1 MPRACIIFHPQA
13 ALPDASA
20 VQDLAWEI
28 ASKLTRRGM
37 SLIVL
42 DCGEGTAEWRASL
55 AAKAFA
61 LGAELRHTAEFAGP
75 SPLPLL
81 PPSSAHRVG
90 LDILRSLRG
99 LDCDLALFAGNPAH
113 AGASV
118 DARRCGFAL
127 QTCPI
132 ALLAGISAEER
143 SQLSGSFPDKG
154 RDTMV
159 EWALEARAVRHADL
173 GAPIK
178 GTSADGLAAEL
189 ASLAGQRAPT
199 PPASPRPRL
208 SVCIPFFR
216 QATYLDE
223 ALNALLRQTRKP
235 DEVIIVDDGSPE
247 PEALAEVRTRHA
259 AQGWLWLRQANAGP
273 AAARNLAAEKATGD
287 LLVFCDADNLPRPTM
302 LATLEEA
309 LLRQGADA
317 VTCAFETFR
326 KLGETFQPE
335 YLLCPVPDCPELAL
349 LENCLGDTNMI
360 VRRDCFLSLGG
371 FRTTNRSASEDW
383 EFLLRLTSAGKRLA
397 CVPEPLM
404 DYRLT
409 DQSHSHKITERE
421 GAAAALESAL
431 APLPSAWR
439 RLWPHAT
446 GMLRNPSLSQ
456 QQAALEQ
463 RRAQLEQDRAA
474 LLTGERAA
482 LERAAALAAN
492 IARLESEIA
501 IATTQ
506 IAKLGETL
514 AVKEA
519 ALCALETEIS
529 DITLHQRQTL
539 DKVES
544 LTKALEGSRA
554 DTAAV
559 ARQLEEECGR
569 SKVLEQ
575 ELATLRAQNAALQAE
590 VTRVAA
596 ALVQAEELHAQSNR
610 AHSETLETL
619 STAHSEALETL
630 RITQLRDTA
639 NLKRLEELS
648 SEQARTEATLATR
661 EAALV
666 EAQRELLRL
675 KEQASASALRI
686 SDDEETINE
695 LRHRVTGLLEQGAD
709 QRDRFRKHEQAWL
722 ADTSKLE
729 QQLAALTARLKSTEA
744 ELDARRDKIR
754 RMETSASWML
764 TSPLRFLRRLTLDR
778 LPRKTPT
785 RSTPAALPTPTP
797 RPPSLTP
804 TSQKANDAAET
815 EITTNATSMVD
826 QKDLA
831 ARGEQPTS
839 TRTHNP
845 PVFRSHIDAPRSWR
859 SSGDIITVRGWC
871 FSEDNAKWQALRAR
885 IGGRLHTGACGLP
898 RPDLALSFPDFPASL
913 HAGFQ
918 VDIRIHPE
926 DTSLALEV
934 QDSQGEW
941 SEFLRRPLNASEPGA
956 AGSYEHWISAFDTPA
971 EATLNELRESA
982 AKWPRRP
989 RISVL
994 MPVYNTPEKWLRRAI
1009 DSVRRQTYGEW
1020 ELCIADDASP
1030 LAHVS
1035 AVLAELSANDPRI
1048 RVVRLPSNGHICAA
1062 TNAALSLATGE
1073 LCALLDHDDELAPH
1087 ALHCMA
1093 VEFLTYPQ
1101 TQLAYSDEDKIT
1113 EQGDRFDPNFK
1124 PDWNPDLLRSQNYV
1138 CHLAVLRTETLR
1150 KIGGLRPGLEGSQD
1164 WDLFLRLSEIL
1175 PSHAIRHVPRVL
1187 YHWRAITGSTALAT
1201 GEKDYIS
1208 SSARRALEEHFSRL
1222 GVRATLDRTC
1232 GGHWHVRWPLPSP
1245 EPLVS
1250 IIIPTRNAHRL
1261 VLQCINSIQAR
1272 TTYSNREI
1280 LLVDNGSDDPEA
1292 LACWQH
1298 LATESGVRV
1307 LRYEKPFNYSAINNF
1322 AAAHARGSLLCLL
1335 NNDIEIISPDWLGE
1349 LASQALRPEVGAV
1362 GARLY
1367 YPDSRVQHA
1376 GVITGLGGVAGHAF
1390 KHFTRAEPGMQF
1402 RPHLTQNL
1410 SAVTAACLVVR
1421 KAVFEEVGGLDQKRL
1436 AIAFNDVDLC
1446 LRIQARGYRN
1456 VYAAAAEL
1464 FHHESASR
1472 GSEDS
1477 PEKIRRFQGEI
1488 AVMKET
1494 WGESLLAD
1502 PAYNP
1507 NLSLDSE
1514 DFALA
1519 YPPRV
1524 PLLGSLAQ
1532 LPVRTP

>member
-13 ALPDASA
+13 PLPDAGT
-20 VQDLAWEI
+20 VQALAWEI
-28 ASKLTRRGM
+28 AADLARRGLP
-37 SLIVL
+37 LIIL
-42 DCGEGTAEWRASL
+42 DCGEGTAEWRAGL

-75 SPLPLL
+75 TPLPVL
-81 PPSSAHRVG
+81 PPCTAHRVG
-90 LDILRSLRG
+90 LEILRSLRG

-118 DARRCGFAL
+118 EARRCGLAL

-132 ALLAGISAEER
+132 ALLAGVSAEER
-143 SQLSGSFPDKG
+143 SQHSGTFPEDG

-159 EWALEARAVRHADL
+159 EWALEARALRHADL
-173 GAPIK
+173 GAPIL
-178 GTSADGLAAEL
+178 GTSADSLAAEL
-189 ASLAGQRAPT
+189 ACLAGQRAAT
-199 PPASPRPRL
+199 RTASARPRL
-208 SVCIPFFR
+208 SVCIPFYR
-216 QATYLDE
+216 HATYLDE

-247 PEALAEVRTRHA
+247 TQALNEVRTRHA
-259 AQGWLWLRQANAGP
+259 AQGWQWLRQVNAGP
-273 AAARNLAAEKATGD
+273 AAARNLAAERATGE

-302 LATLEEA
+302 LASLEEA

-317 VTCAFETFR
+317 VTCAFEAFR
-326 KLGETFQPE
+326 GHGETIQRE

-371 FRTTNRSASEDW
+371 FRTTNHSASEDW
-383 EFLLRLTSAGKRLA
+383 EFLLRLTSAGRRLA
-397 CVPEPLM
+397 CIPEPLM

-409 DQSHSHKITERE
+409 EQSHSHKLSERE
-421 GAAAALESAL
+421 GAAAALESTL

-439 RLWPHAT
+439 RLWPHAA
-446 GMLRNPSLSQ
+446 GMLRNPSLRQ

-463 RRAQLEQDRAA
+463 RRAQLELDRGF
-474 LLTGERAA
+474 LLTTERAA
-482 LERAAALAAN
+482 LERASALAAN
-492 IARLESEIA
+492 ITRLESEIA

-506 IAKLGETL
+506 IAKLGQTL
-514 AVKEA
+514 LLKES
-519 ALCALETEIS
+519 ALCALETEVS
-529 DITLHQRQTL
+529 ETTLHHRRTL
-539 DKVES
+539 DQVES
-544 LTKALEGSRA
+544 LTSTLENSQA
-554 DTAAV
+554 EAA
-559 ARQLEEECGR
+559 AISLQLQGECTRG
-569 SKVLEQ
+569 KLLEQ
-575 ELATLRAQNAALQAE
+575 ELATLREQNAALQE
-590 VTRVAA
+590 EITRVAT
-596 ALVQAEELHAQSNR
+596 ALSQAQELHAQSSR
-610 AHSETLETL
+610 AHGETLETL
-619 STAHSEALETL
+619 RL
-630 RITQLRDTA
+630 TQLRETDK
-639 NLKRLEELS
+639 LRQLEEKS
-648 SEQARTEATLATR
+648 AEHARTEAVLSSR
-661 EAALV
+661 EAALG
-666 EAQRELLRL
+666 EAQREVLRL
-675 KEQASASALRI
+675 QEQASAAALRI
-686 SDDEETINE
+686 AADEETINE
-695 LRHRVTGLLEQGAD
+695 LRLRVTGLLEQGAD

-722 ADTSKLE
+722 ADTSRLD
-729 QQLAALTARLKSTEA
+729 QQLAALAARLKSTEA
-744 ELDARRDKIR
+744 ELEARRDKVR
-754 RMETSASWML
+754 RMESSASWIL

-778 LPRKTPT
+778 LPRKTRP
-785 RSTPAALPTPTP
+785 RQIPVLQPTPAPLVSVSKTDPILVEPKVT
-797 RPPSLTP
+797 
-804 TSQKANDAAET
+804 ANSVETASRQESPAKDKPAEEPAAS
-815 EITTNATSMVD
+815 I
-826 QKDLA
+826 
-831 ARGEQPTS
+831 
-839 TRTHNP
+839 TRTHT
-845 PVFRSHIDAPRSWR
+845 VFRSHIDTPRSWR
-859 SSGDIITVRGWC
+859 SSGDTITVRGWC
-871 FSEDNAKWQALRAR
+871 FSEDGADWQSLRAR
-885 IGGRLHTGACGLP
+885 IGERTHTGACRLP
-898 RPDLALSFPDFPASL
+898 RPDLALSFPDFPASI
-913 HAGFQ
+913 HAGFH

-926 DTSLALEV
+926 DTRLVLEL
-934 QDSQGEW
+934 QDGQGAW
-941 SEFLRRPLNASEPGA
+941 HEFLRRPLNASEPGA
-956 AGSYEHWISAFDTPA
+956 PGSYEHWIAHFDTPD
-971 EATLNELRESA
+971 ETTLNGLREA
-982 AKWPRRP
+982 AAQWPRRP
-989 RISVL
+989 RISLL
-994 MPVYNTPEKWLRRAI
+994 MPVYNTPEKWLRLAV

-1030 LAHVS
+1030 LPHVS
-1035 AVLAELSANDPRI
+1035 TVLAELSANEPRI
-1048 RVVRLPSNGHICAA
+1048 RVVRLPSNGHICKA
-1062 TNAALSLATGE
+1062 TNAALGLATGE

-1093 VEFLTYPQ
+1093 AEFLSHPD

-1150 KIGGLRPGLEGSQD
+1150 NIGGLRPGLEGSQD
-1164 WDLFLRLSEIL
+1164 WDLFLRLSETL
-1175 PSHAIRHVPRVL
+1175 PPSAIRHVPRVL
-1187 YHWRAITGSTALAT
+1187 YHWRAITGSTALAE

-1208 SSARRALEEHFSRL
+1208 TSARRALEEHFARL
-1222 GVRATLDRTC
+1222 GVRAALDRTA

-1261 VLQCINSIQAR
+1261 VLQCIDSIQAR
-1272 TTYSNREI
+1272 TTYANREI

-1292 LACWQH
+1292 LSCWKH
-1298 LATESGVRV
+1298 LATRPGVRV

-1322 AAAHARGSLLCLL
+1322 AASHARGQLLCLL

-1349 LASQALRPEVGAV
+1349 LAAHALRPEIGAV

-1367 YPDSRVQHA
+1367 YPDTRLQHA

-1390 KHFTRAEPGMQF
+1390 KHFTRGEPGMQF

-1421 KAVFEEVGGLDQKRL
+1421 KTVFDEVGGLDEKRL

-1494 WGESLLAD
+1494 WGDSLLAD

-1524 PLLGSLAQ
+1524 PPLGSLPPI
-1532 LPVRTP
+1532 PVTPP